1 MRKWNGWIAI
11 AQVYSGSEGL
21 FVVGSV
27 TPWMKGYKVGERR
40 PTAIEAEK
48 ETEQLSHV
56 E

>member
-1 MRKWNGWIAI
+1 MI

-27 TPWMKGYKVGERR
+27 TPWMRAYKVGECR
-40 PTAIEAEK
+40 PEAIEVKK
-48 ETEQLSHV
+48 ETERLSNV